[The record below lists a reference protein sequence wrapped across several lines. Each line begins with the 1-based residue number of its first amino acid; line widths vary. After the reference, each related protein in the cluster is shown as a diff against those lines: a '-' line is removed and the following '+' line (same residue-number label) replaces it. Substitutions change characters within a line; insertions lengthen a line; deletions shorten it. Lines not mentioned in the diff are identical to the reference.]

1 MRSWHWPAVS
11 LFPESLLRFCELAL
25 MPLNGRGAWH
35 HVIVWRKND
44 DSGDGG
50 LNPRNIIS
58 IDLS

>member
-1 MRSWHWPAVS
+1 MRSWHWRAVS
-11 LFPESLLRFCELAL
+11 LFPESLLTLCELAL
-25 MPLNGRGAWH
+25 TPLNRSGAGH

-50 LNPRNIIS
+50 LNPTKIIS